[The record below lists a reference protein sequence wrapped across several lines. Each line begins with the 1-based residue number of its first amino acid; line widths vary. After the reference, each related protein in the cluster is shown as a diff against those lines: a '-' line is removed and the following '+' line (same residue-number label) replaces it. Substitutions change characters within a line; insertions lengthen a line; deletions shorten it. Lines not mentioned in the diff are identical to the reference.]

1 MVAPAAAWDPI
12 YETEDGWT
20 VHRYELATGNV
31 LRFAARDIRREKTGA
46 HANISISIN
55 WVSLAWSNFN
65 IERDE
70 DRVRLANSA
79 YKHLD
84 GKEHE
89 LDRAEFPQNLF
100 KHALDL
106 FSIGLWDEVVGKD
119 LGGLLQGDPN
129 VKPAKPLLSQL
140 ILDEAGT
147 IIYAP
152 PGKGKSYTALCMAVS
167 LQYGRDDVW
176 KLTDTRT
183 PLYINLER
191 SERSMQGRL
200 ALVNQALGL
209 SADEGIYF
217 LNKRGR
223 SLNDI
228 YESAK
233 RTIDLYGCDIIFFDS
248 ISRGGAGSM
257 IADDVA
263 NRIMDMLSALCPTWV
278 ALGHSPRGDD
288 AHIYGSQMFD
298 GACDLGIQLQSQT
311 SADGRST
318 GIRMKVSKAND
329 VAEGFAAMHV
339 LEWGT
344 DGLSRVRAA
353 RQGEF
358 AELESSRKIGIAEA
372 CQKWAE
378 TQPGQLILAGDVARE
393 YELNRSNVADFL
405 SKSAEWAVVKRGSN
419 NAAYYGRVEV
429 RQSEPLYG

>member
-1 MVAPAAAWDPI
+1 MVAPGAAWDPI

-176 KLTDTRT
+176 KLADTRT

-209 SADEGIYF
+209 SPEKGTYF
-217 LNKRGR
+217 PNNR
-223 SLNDI
+223 
-228 YESAK
+228 A
-233 RTIDLYGCDIIFFDS
+233 
-248 ISRGGAGSM
+248 GG
-257 IADDVA
+257 
-263 NRIMDMLSALCPTWV
+263 
-278 ALGHSPRGDD
+278 
-288 AHIYGSQMFD
+288 
-298 GACDLGIQLQSQT
+298 
-311 SADGRST
+311 
-318 GIRMKVSKAND
+318 
-329 VAEGFAAMHV
+329 
-339 LEWGT
+339 
-344 DGLSRVRAA
+344 
-353 RQGEF
+353 
-358 AELESSRKIGIAEA
+358 
-372 CQKWAE
+372 
-378 TQPGQLILAGDVARE
+378 
-393 YELNRSNVADFL
+393 
-405 SKSAEWAVVKRGSN
+405 
-419 NAAYYGRVEV
+419 
-429 RQSEPLYG
+429 